1 MAISYDK
8 NALKR
13 LHKQLKVGKKQYA
26 LKSSLYYSLF
36 FYVFMIGLNYLF
48 SLKDDNTHID
58 LRFFIKW
65 AIVAIV
71 MFIFDYFIKLKTWD
85 GQKALYEESIKF
97 HKENNPSF
105 LDDLE

>member
-1 MAISYDK
+1 MAITYDK

-13 LHKQLKVGKKQYA
+13 LHKQLKVGKKRYA
-26 LKSSLYYSLF
+26 LKSALFYSLF

-48 SLKDDNTHID
+48 SLKDDSIHLD
-58 LRFFIKW
+58 LRFFTIC
-65 AIVAIV
+65 AIWAIV
-71 MFIFDYFIKLKTWD
+71 MFVFDYFSKLKNWD

-105 LDDLE
+105 LNDLE